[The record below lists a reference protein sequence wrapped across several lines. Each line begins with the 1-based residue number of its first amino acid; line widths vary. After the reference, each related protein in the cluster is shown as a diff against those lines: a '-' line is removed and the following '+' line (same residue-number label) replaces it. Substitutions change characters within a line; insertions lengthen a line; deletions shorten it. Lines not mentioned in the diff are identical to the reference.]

1 MIEFS
6 HVSKLFG
13 TQKAVNDLNLNF
25 QEGSF
30 SVLIGTSGS
39 GKSTTLKMI
48 NRLVEHDSGVIR
60 FAGEEIRSLPVLEL
74 RRRMG
79 YAIQSIGLF
88 PHWSVAQ
95 NIATV
100 PQLQKWSRARIDD
113 RIDEL
118 MALLGLEPNLRE
130 RYPHQL
136 SGGQQQRVG
145 VARALAA
152 DPQVL
157 LMDEP
162 FGALDPVTRGALQ
175 QEMTRIHR
183 LLGRTIVLVT
193 HDIDEALRLAE
204 HLVLMDHGEV
214 VQQGNP
220 LTMLTRPAND
230 FVRQFFGHSELGV
243 RLLSLRSVADYV
255 RREERAEGEALAE
268 EMTLR
273 DALSL
278 FVARGCEVLPVVNT
292 QGEPCGTLNF
302 RICWR
307 RRNRMKMLRD
317 QLFWLIA
324 LFVALIFWLPYSQ
337 PLFAALFPQLPRPVY
352 QQESF
357 AALALAHFWLVGI
370 SSLFAVIIGTGAGIA
385 VTRPWGAEF
394 RPLVE
399 TIAAVGQTFPPVAV
413 LAIAVPVI
421 GFGLKPAIIAL
432 ILYGVLPVLQA
443 TLAGL
448 GAIDA
453 SVTEVAKGMGM
464 SRGQRLRKV
473 ELPLAAPVILAGVRT
488 SVIINIGTAT
498 IASTVGANTLGTPI
512 IIGLSGFNTAYVIQ
526 GALLVALAAII
537 ADRLF
542 ERLVQAFSQHAK

>member
-1 MIEFS
+1 
-6 HVSKLFG
+6 
-13 TQKAVNDLNLNF
+13 
-25 QEGSF
+25 
-30 SVLIGTSGS
+30 
-39 GKSTTLKMI
+39 
-48 NRLVEHDSGVIR
+48 
-60 FAGEEIRSLPVLEL
+60 
-74 RRRMG
+74 
-79 YAIQSIGLF
+79 
-88 PHWSVAQ
+88 
-95 NIATV
+95 
-100 PQLQKWSRARIDD
+100 
-113 RIDEL
+113 
-118 MALLGLEPNLRE
+118 
-130 RYPHQL
+130 
-136 SGGQQQRVG
+136 
-145 VARALAA
+145 
-152 DPQVL
+152 
-157 LMDEP
+157 
-162 FGALDPVTRGALQ
+162 
-175 QEMTRIHR
+175 
-183 LLGRTIVLVT
+183 
-193 HDIDEALRLAE
+193 
-204 HLVLMDHGEV
+204 
-214 VQQGNP
+214 
-220 LTMLTRPAND
+220 
-230 FVRQFFGHSELGV
+230 
-243 RLLSLRSVADYV
+243 
-255 RREERAEGEALAE
+255 
-268 EMTLR
+268 
-273 DALSL
+273 
-278 FVARGCEVLPVVNT
+278 
-292 QGEPCGTLNF
+292 
-302 RICWR
+302 
-307 RRNRMKMLRD
+307 MKMLRD
-317 QLFWLIA
+317 PLFWLIA

-385 VTRPWGAEF
+385 VTRPWGAGF

-413 LAIAVPVI
+413 LAVI

-498 IASTVGANTLGTPI
+498 IASTVGASTLGTPI